1 MIRLRNLFLMLML
14 TATVAGA
21 GTLDFN
27 FTSSLQYVAA
37 GTVTFSGTL
46 TNTGATPLYI
56 NGDNVSSAL
65 PFDDT
70 AFLLNVPAVM
80 SAGQT
85 ITTNLFSIMVPPGTP
100 LGLYTGSFSILGGDD
115 ASANNLL
122 SSAPFAVQ
130 VVPEPATWITMFAA
144 LPVAWIYRRRLRAR

>member
-1 MIRLRNLFLMLML
+1 MIRLRTVFLMLV
-14 TATVAGA
+14 ATVAGA
-21 GTLDFN
+21 GTLDFTL
-27 FTSSLQYVAA
+27 TSSLQYV
-37 GTVTFSGTL
+37 GSGSVTFSGTL

-85 ITTNLFSIMVPPGTP
+85 ITTSLFSIILPPGTP
-100 LGLYTGSFSILGGDD
+100 IGLYPGTFSILGGDD
-115 ASANNLL
+115 ASASNLL

-130 VVPEPATWITMFAA
+130 VVPEPATWMTIFAA
-144 LPVAWIYRRRLRAR
+144 LPVAWIRRRRR